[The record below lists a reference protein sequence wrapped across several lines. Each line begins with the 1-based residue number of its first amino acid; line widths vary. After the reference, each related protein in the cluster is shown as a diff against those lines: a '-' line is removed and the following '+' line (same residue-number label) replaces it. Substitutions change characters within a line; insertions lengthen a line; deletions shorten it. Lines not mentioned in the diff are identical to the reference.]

1 MVRISEFMFNDVV
14 LAKTKGS
21 SYMFYRMYKQTKLK
35 LSTIKKAALK
45 ISSTVSA
52 QLWFKVIRR
61 FGNKINAF

>member
-21 SYMFYRMYKQTKLK
+21 FYMFYRMYKQTKLK

-61 FGNKINAF
+61 FGNKINAY